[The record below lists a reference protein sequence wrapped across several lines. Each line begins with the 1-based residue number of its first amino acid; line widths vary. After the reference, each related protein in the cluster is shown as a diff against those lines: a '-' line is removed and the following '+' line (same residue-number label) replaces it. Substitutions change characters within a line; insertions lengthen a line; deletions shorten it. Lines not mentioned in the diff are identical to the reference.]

1 MGSGTQAL
9 GTGSRGHCPAAWPM
23 LHQGREQVGDLAG
36 VGVMPEKK
44 SSLWERGRVL
54 HVRR

>member
-23 LHQGREQVGDLAG
+23 LPQGREQVGDLAG